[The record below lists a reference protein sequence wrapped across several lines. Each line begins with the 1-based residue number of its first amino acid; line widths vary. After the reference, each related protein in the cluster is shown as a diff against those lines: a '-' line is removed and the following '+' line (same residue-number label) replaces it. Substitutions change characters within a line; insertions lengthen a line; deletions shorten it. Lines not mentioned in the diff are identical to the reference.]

1 MERAPRGGSGAP
13 SGRGPIVT
21 ARMLAATS
29 VVEALLALAIGA
41 VALDMRAHYRVE
53 DLGGVNVWGY
63 RGPVMNQKGPNE
75 VRIAMA
81 GGDLA
86 FGWGVAANETAP
98 YFLRQLATL
107 ALDRGAAK
115 INVTAVNIAARGLDA
130 ADYAAW
136 IGRYSSLQPDVICL
150 LPDPGQ
156 HQLAD
161 GRFLPDRGSR
171 LFETFGYSPILPF
184 VLQEKGAL
192 TRSAS
197 LAFAGAALERLDPH
211 VSASARHGV
220 DMPTAVADAIAAAL
234 GVARI
239 GVVFIVPPGLSPT
252 VATADTSSGRLRIVD
267 LSTAPIMRDPALRLD
282 GYALSVAGHSR
293 AADAIA
299 PAVIDLIRASGRVR
313 S

>member
-1 MERAPRGGSGAP
+1 VS
-13 SGRGPIVT
+13 
-21 ARMLAATS
+21 ARVLAAAFIL
-29 VVEALLALAIGA
+29 EALLGGAIGA

-63 RGPVMNQKGPNE
+63 RGPVMNQRQPNE
-75 VRIAMA
+75 IRIAMA

-86 FGWGVAANETAP
+86 FGWGVAANETFP
-98 YFLRQLATL
+98 YFLRQAVTL
-107 ALDRGAAK
+107 EFDRGATK
-115 INVTAVNIAARGLDA
+115 IKVTAVNIAARGLRA

-136 IGRYSSLQPDVICL
+136 IGRYASLQPDIVCL
-150 LPDPGQ
+150 LPDDDG

-171 LFETFGYSPILPF
+171 LFEAIGYSPILPL
-184 VLQEKGAL
+184 VLQEKGAMTQSTVL
-192 TRSAS
+192 TR
-197 LAFAGAALERLDPH
+197 AGRALERIEPRPA
-211 VSASARHGV
+211 VGPSPSAGRPASIASAI
-220 DMPTAVADAIAAAL
+220 DAAL
-234 GVARI
+234 HTARI
-239 GVVFIVPPGLSPT
+239 GVVFVVPPGISPAI
-252 VATADTSSGRLRIVD
+252 VAADTSSDRRLRIVD
-267 LSTAPIMRDPALRLD
+267 LSVAPIMRDPALRLD